1 MRKILFNNN
10 YQLQAKRGPRRVR
23 VENDWQLSPTRR
35 VAKLSATFLQV
46 WITPAMSQQ
55 YPSLLACFIA
65 ERRNLA
71 RYLTGRTGCSATAED
86 LLQDAWFKLNRL
98 SGEPVDN
105 PLAYL
110 RRMAANLAIDD
121 ARANARR
128 LLDPVE
134 IELLLEVPDEAP
146 NAEQAISD
154 RQQLQ
159 RLAEILE
166 ELPERRRELFLAARL
181 EGQPHKALA
190 QRFGVSLRTVELEV
204 RRALDHCALRLRQ
217 QGGGP
222 APRRETPPT

>member
-1 MRKILFNNN
+1 
-10 YQLQAKRGPRRVR
+10 
-23 VENDWQLSPTRR
+23 
-35 VAKLSATFLQV
+35 
-46 WITPAMSQQ
+46 MSQQ

-71 RYLTGRTGCSATAED
+71 RFLTGRTGCSATAED

-98 SGEPVDN
+98 QSGEPVDN
-105 PLAYL
+105 PRAYL
-110 RRMAANLAIDD
+110 HRMAANLAIDD

-146 NAEQAISD
+146 NAEQTTSD
-154 RQQLQ
+154 QQQLQ

-166 ELPERRRELFLAARL
+166 ELPARRRELFLAARL
-181 EGQPHKALA
+181 EGQPHKVQA
-190 QRFGVSLRTVELEV
+190 QRFGVSLRTVELEI

-217 QGGGP
+217 QDEGL
-222 APRRETPPT
+222 APQHRDTMPTP